1 MKGESEPLSKN
12 TALAAKPSTV
22 MEVRKASNR
31 RNTWKKAMPY
41 YLMFLLPLLYYLI
54 FRYVPVIMA
63 VVISLTDYNIYKGI
77 AASEWAGLKHFID
90 FFDSVYFGR
99 LLRNT
104 LMINLLNL
112 IFVFPA
118 PIIFALLLNE
128 VRKTVIKRTVQTIS
142 YLPHFVSTVIVAS
155 MAVTFLSP
163 SVGLI
168 NNILVKFGMERTNF
182 LLDPNYFWGIY
193 TALDLWKTLG
203 WSAILYFATLTGI
216 NTELYEAARVDGA
229 NRWKQTWHITLP
241 GIAPTI
247 IILLLLKIGDMLEVG
262 YELIVLLYNP
272 NTYLTADVIGTY
284 VYRRGI
290 LDANYSFASA
300 VGLFQSVM
308 GLILIII
315 ANRLAR
321 KYSETS
327 LW

>member
-1 MKGESEPLSKN
+1 
-12 TALAAKPSTV
+12 
-22 MEVRKASNR
+22 
-31 RNTWKKAMPY
+31 
-41 YLMFLLPLLYYLI
+41 MFLPPLIYYLI
-54 FRYVPVIMA
+54 FRYVPVVMA
-63 VVISLTDYNIYKGI
+63 VVISMMDYNIYKGI
-77 AASEWAGLKHFID
+77 FGSEWAGFKHFID
-90 FFDSVYFGR
+90 FFNSVYFGR

-104 LMINLLNL
+104 LMINLLSL
-112 IFVFPA
+112 VFVFPA

-128 VRKTVIKRTVQTIS
+128 VRNSLIKRMVQTIS

-168 NNILVKFGMERTNF
+168 NNILVQFGMERTNF
-182 LLDPNYFWGIY
+182 LLDPNYFWGIF
-193 TALDLWKTLG
+193 TFMDLWKTLG
-203 WSAILYFATLTGI
+203 WSAILYFAALTGI

-229 NRWKQTWHITLP
+229 NRWHQTWHITLP

-247 IILLLLKIGDMLEVG
+247 IILLLLKIGHMLEIG

-308 GLILIII
+308 GLLLIII
-315 ANRLAR
+315 ANKLAR

>member
-1 MKGESEPLSKN
+1 MSKN
-12 TALAAKPSTV
+12 TAFAAKPSTV
-22 MEVRKASNR
+22 MEVRKASSR

>member
-1 MKGESEPLSKN
+1 MSKETMVTAGPPSIN
-12 TALAAKPSTV
+12 TGYKKTSSRRSTF
-22 MEVRKASNR
+22 
-31 RNTWKKAMPY
+31 KKVLPY
-41 YLMFLLPLLYYLI
+41 YLMFLPPLIYYLI
-54 FRYVPVIMA
+54 FRYVPVVMA
-63 VVISLTDYNIYKGI
+63 VVISMMDYNIYKGI
-77 AASEWAGLKHFID
+77 LASEWAGFKHFID
-90 FFDSVYFGR
+90 FFNSVYFGR

-112 IFVFPA
+112 VFVFPA

-128 VRKTVIKRTVQTIS
+128 VRNSLIKRTVQTIS

-163 SVGLI
+163 SVGLV
-168 NNILVKFGMERTNF
+168 NNILVQFGMERTNF

-193 TALDLWKTLG
+193 TFMDLWKTLG

-229 NRWKQTWHITLP
+229 NRWHQTWNITLP

-247 IILLLLKIGDMLEVG
+247 IILFLLKIGHMLEIG

-300 VGLFQSVM
+300 VGLFQSIM
-308 GLILIII
+308 GLVLIVI
-315 ANRLAR
+315 ANKMAR

>member
-1 MKGESEPLSKN
+1 MSRD
-12 TALAAKPSTV
+12 TAHAAKPSAVTG
-22 MEVRKASNR
+22 VRKSPGR
-31 RNTWKKAMPY
+31 RSSFKKAMPY
-41 YLMFLLPLLYYLI
+41 YAMFLLPLIYYLV
-54 FRYVPVIMA
+54 FRYVPMIMA
-63 VVISLTDYNIYKGI
+63 VIISLTDYNIYKGI
-77 AASEWAGLKHFID
+77 IASEWAGLKHFID
-90 FFDSVYFGR
+90 FFNSVYFGR

-128 VRKTVIKRTVQTIS
+128 VRNTIIKRTVQTVS

-163 SVGLI
+163 SVGLV

-193 TALDLWKTLG
+193 TFLDLWKTIG

-216 NTELYEAARVDGA
+216 NTELYEAAKVDGA

-308 GLILIII
+308 GLILIMT
-315 ANRLAR
+315 ANKLAR

>member
-1 MKGESEPLSKN
+1 M
-12 TALAAKPSTV
+12 LAAEPSPAAGAG
-22 MEVRKASNR
+22 VRKSAGR
-31 RNTWKKAMPY
+31 RYAFRKALPY
-41 YLMFLLPLLYYLI
+41 YAMFLAPLLYYLI
-54 FRYVPVIMA
+54 FRYVPIIMA
-63 VVISLTDYNIYKGI
+63 VIISLMDYNIYKGI
-77 AASEWAGLKHFID
+77 LASEWAGLKHFID
-90 FFDSVYFGR
+90 FFNSVYFGR

-118 PIIFALLLNE
+118 PIVFALLLNE
-128 VRKTVIKRTVQTIS
+128 VRNSIIKRTVQTIS

-168 NNILVKFGMERTNF
+168 NNIAVKLGMERTNF

-193 TALDLWKTLG
+193 TALDLWKTIG

-308 GLILIII
+308 GLVLIMV
-315 ANRLAR
+315 ANKLAR

>member
-1 MKGESEPLSKN
+1 MAKQ
-12 TALAAKPSTV
+12 TIAAASPPSISAGYKKT
-22 MEVRKASNR
+22 SSR
-31 RNTWKKAMPY
+31 RSIFKKVLPY
-41 YLMFLLPLLYYLI
+41 YLMFLPPLIYYLI
-54 FRYVPVIMA
+54 FRYVPVVMA
-63 VVISLTDYNIYKGI
+63 VVISMMDYNIYKGI
-77 AASEWAGLKHFID
+77 LGSEWAGLKHFID
-90 FFDSVYFGR
+90 FFNSVYFGR

-104 LMINLLNL
+104 LMINLLSL
-112 IFVFPA
+112 VFVFPA

-128 VRKTVIKRTVQTIS
+128 VRNSLIKRIVQTIS

-168 NNILVKFGMERTNF
+168 NNILVQFGVERTNF
-182 LLDPNYFWGIY
+182 LLDPNYFWGIF
-193 TALDLWKTLG
+193 TFMDLWKTLG

-229 NRWKQTWHITLP
+229 NRWHQTWHITLP

-247 IILLLLKIGDMLEVG
+247 IILLLLKIGHMLEIG
-262 YELIVLLYNP
+262 FELIVLLYNP

-308 GLILIII
+308 GLILIVI
-315 ANRLAR
+315 ANKLAK

>member
-1 MKGESEPLSKN
+1 
-12 TALAAKPSTV
+12 
-22 MEVRKASNR
+22 
-31 RNTWKKAMPY
+31 
-41 YLMFLLPLLYYLI
+41 MFLPPLIYYLI
-54 FRYVPVIMA
+54 FRYVPVVMA
-63 VVISLTDYNIYKGI
+63 VVISMMDYNIYKGI
-77 AASEWAGLKHFID
+77 LASEWAGLKHFID
-90 FFDSVYFGR
+90 FFNSVYFGR

-112 IFVFPA
+112 VFVFPA

-128 VRKTVIKRTVQTIS
+128 VRNSFIKRTVQTIS

-163 SVGLI
+163 SVGLV
-168 NNILVKFGMERTNF
+168 NNILVQFGMERTNF

-193 TALDLWKTLG
+193 TFMDLWKTLG

-229 NRWKQTWHITLP
+229 NRWHQTWNITLP

-247 IILLLLKIGDMLEVG
+247 IILFLLKIGHMLEIG

-300 VGLFQSVM
+300 VGLFQSIM
-308 GLILIII
+308 GLVLIVI
-315 ANRLAR
+315 ANKLAR

>member
-1 MKGESEPLSKN
+1 MAKQ
-12 TALAAKPSTV
+12 TIAAVSPPPISAGYKKISSRRSTF
-22 MEVRKASNR
+22 
-31 RNTWKKAMPY
+31 KKVLPY
-41 YLMFLLPLLYYLI
+41 YLMFLPPLIYYLI

-63 VVISLTDYNIYKGI
+63 VVISMMDYNIYKGI
-77 AASEWAGLKHFID
+77 FGSEWAGFKHFID
-90 FFDSVYFGR
+90 FFNSVYFGR

-104 LMINLLNL
+104 LMINFLNL
-112 IFVFPA
+112 VFVFPA

-128 VRKTVIKRTVQTIS
+128 VRNSLIKRMVQTIS

-168 NNILVKFGMERTNF
+168 NNILVQFGVERTNF
-182 LLDPNYFWGIY
+182 LLDPNYFWGIF
-193 TALDLWKTLG
+193 TFMDLWKTLG

-229 NRWKQTWHITLP
+229 NRWHQTWHITLP

-247 IILLLLKIGDMLEVG
+247 IILLLLKIGHMLEIG

-308 GLILIII
+308 GLILIVI
-315 ANRLAR
+315 ANKLAK

>member
-1 MKGESEPLSKN
+1 
-12 TALAAKPSTV
+12 
-22 MEVRKASNR
+22 MEVRKASSR